1 MEAKNE
7 DIEVL
12 PQPINLRDAEA
23 AIINLAMQNRVF
35 EDRFVSF
42 GEALAEMTSG
52 MKELQNS
59 MKDLVF
65 NRQNSTINEKK
76 QDSPPDQIP
85 DNLIRNNKSTIA
97 NPLQRTQQQSSRFQ
111 RFLSDRRNEQS
122 RSVQVLSPVFS
133 GDDDQKS
140 LNSFEDVLPV
150 DGFFPNNDDDEVN
163 LSFQDNQA
171 AVLSMRSR
179 NVNLRRKEVKSKAS
193 KVVDRRDSMIRN
205 LDRLTS
211 GQDDNVRVYKS
222 TPSYEHIKLNSD
234 SISSILDFAA
244 AIEQFQNMH
253 KISVPAASLVSTD
266 IREYLI
272 GVADNARINS
282 LTFYGL
288 DNKSVLA
295 LLQK

>member
-35 EDRFVSF
+35 EDRFVSI

-65 NRQNSTINEKK
+65 NRQNSAINEKK

-97 NPLQRTQQQSSRFQ
+97 NPLQRTQQQPSRFQ

-122 RSVQVLSPVFS
+122 RAVQVLSPIFS
-133 GDDDQKS
+133 ADDDQKS
-140 LNSFEDVLPV
+140 VNSFEDVLPV

-163 LSFQDNQA
+163 FSFRDNQA

-179 NVNLRRKEVKSKAS
+179 NVNVRKKEMKPKVSK
-193 KVVDRRDSMIRN
+193 VDRRDSMIRN
-205 LDRLTS
+205 LLR
-211 GQDDNVRVYKS
+211 VRMIMSVY
-222 TPSYEHIKLNSD
+222 INLLLAM
-234 SISSILDFAA
+234 SIL
-244 AIEQFQNMH
+244 N
-253 KISVPAASLVSTD
+253 
-266 IREYLI
+266 
-272 GVADNARINS
+272 
-282 LTFYGL
+282 
-288 DNKSVLA
+288 
-295 LLQK
+295 